1 MVLQC
6 IFAIIVLGNSK
17 YIFTIKKKK
26 RHVKDWSEKTRYYF
40 TNVMYTRQRG
50 W

>member
-6 IFAIIVLGNSK
+6 IFAIIVLGNSN

-26 RHVKDWSEKTRYYF
+26 KDTWKIDLKKLDIILQ
-40 TNVMYTRQRG
+40 M
-50 W
+50 